1 MGSACKIME
10 NEVQILSGLRKFA
23 SSRGCRDLIVMA
35 VVAEAFFVALSP
47 VVAEIAL
54 LLGFAVYL
62 FRWKFDSGYH
72 YRKSPVFGAI
82 LVFMLCGGA
91 SVLVSPDRGFSFY
104 NWYNLAVVYC
114 MTFVLVTQN
123 VTTKGE
129 VKYIA
134 YALGLS
140 AAIVVAYGFFQYT
153 FGIDTSEMKW
163 VDGEAF
169 PELRKR
175 VFSTWENPNIL
186 AAYLDIVICVLLGL
200 LAKLEDKAIR
210 LWLGGAMLACL
221 ACLAMTYARGAF
233 LTIVVILAG
242 YGILRD
248 KRILL
253 AVIVVIA
260 GILLLDPVLLE
271 RMKTAFSVADTSSEM
286 RIAMWESTVQMIMD
300 HPVLGIGW
308 GAYWMVYPLY
318 DTYIVDGSVTLVH
331 AHNIYLNY
339 PAEIGILGG
348 AAFFVYFFKSMGVA
362 LFNQR
367 VLPNKAMEGLLLG
380 LGLALVSV
388 ALNGV
393 TDDVLFNIPSSM
405 LLWLMCGLIFVIRR
419 L

>member
-1 MGSACKIME
+1 M
-10 NEVQILSGLRKFA
+10 SGLRKFA

-140 AAIVVAYGFFQYT
+140 AAIVVAYGFFQYI

-221 ACLAMTYARGAF
+221 ACLAMTYARGAC
-233 LTIVVILAG
+233 LTIGVIVAG
-242 YGILRD
+242 YGIMRD
-248 KRILL
+248 WRILAGLVVVAGAVL
-253 AVIVVIA
+253 A
-260 GILLLDPVLLE
+260 LDPVLLE
-271 RMKTAFSVADTSSEM
+271 RLTTALSVQDTSSEM
-286 RIAMWESTVQMIMD
+286 RLAMWESTVQMIMD
-300 HPVLGIGW
+300 HPLRGIGW

-318 DTYIVDGSVTLVH
+318 DFYIVDGSVMLVH

-339 PAEIGILGG
+339 IAEIGIIGG
-348 AAFFVYFFKSMGVA
+348 LAYFAWFFGSMGTA
-362 LFNQR
+362 LFSKKYLQSN
-367 VLPNKAMEGLLLG
+367 VYEGILFG
-380 LGLALVSV
+380 LGLALISV
-388 ALNGV
+388 ALNGL

-405 LLWLMCGLIFVIRR
+405 LLWMICGLICVIDEK

>member
-1 MGSACKIME
+1 M
-10 NEVQILSGLRKFA
+10 SGLRRFA

-47 VVAEIAL
+47 VAAEIAL

-62 FRWKFDSGYH
+62 FRWKFDGGYH

-82 LVFMLCGGA
+82 LVFMLCSGA

-140 AAIVVAYGFFQYT
+140 AALVVAYGFFQYL

-200 LAKLEDKAIR
+200 LAKLEDKAVR

-242 YGILRD
+242 YGIIRD

-260 GILLLDPVLLE
+260 GILFLDPVLLE

-339 PAEIGILGG
+339 PAEIGLLGG
-348 AAFFVYFFKSMGVA
+348 TAFFVYFFKSMGVA

-380 LGLALVSV
+380 LGLALISV

>member
-1 MGSACKIME
+1 MNA
-10 NEVQILSGLRKFA
+10 LRRFA
-23 SSRGCRDLIVMA
+23 SSRSCRDLIVMA
-35 VVAEAFFVALSP
+35 IAAEAFF
-47 VVAEIAL
+47 IAL
-54 LLGFAVYL
+54 WPLAAEVSLLAGFAVYL
-62 FRWKFDSGYH
+62 FRWKFDRDYH
-72 YRKSPVFGAI
+72 YKKTPAFHAI
-82 LVFMLCGGA
+82 LVFMLCGAA
-91 SVLVSPDRGFSFY
+91 SILVSPDAGFSFY

-123 VTTKGE
+123 VTTSGE

-140 AAIVVAYGFFQYT
+140 AAAVVAYGFFQYI

-163 VDGEAF
+163 VDGKAF

-175 VFSTWENPNIL
+175 IFSTWENPNIL
-186 AAYLDIVICVLLGL
+186 AAYLDIVICMLLGL
-200 LAKLEDKAIR
+200 FAKLEGRSARIC
-210 LWLGGAMLACL
+210 LGAAMAACL

-233 LTIVVILAG
+233 LTIVVIGAG
-242 YGILRD
+242 YGVMRD
-248 KRILL
+248 KRLL
-253 AVIVVIA
+253 IALLLLLA
-260 GILLLDPVLLE
+260 GILFLDPVLLE

-286 RIAMWESTVQMIMD
+286 RLAMWESTVQMIMD
-300 HPVLGIGW
+300 HPLLGIGW

-318 DTYIVDGSVTLVH
+318 DTYIVDGSVVLVH

-339 PAEIGILGG
+339 PAEIGLLGG
-348 AAFFVYFFKSMGVA
+348 AAFFVYFFKSMGLA

-367 VLPNKAMEGLLLG
+367 ILPNRLMEGLLLG
-380 LGLALVSV
+380 LGLALISV

-405 LLWLMCGLIFVIRR
+405 LLWLMCGLIFVIRK

>member
-1 MGSACKIME
+1 MV

-72 YRKSPVFGAI
+72 YRKSPVFAAI

-200 LAKLEDKAIR
+200 LAKLEDKTTRI
-210 LWLGGAMLACL
+210 WLGGAIVACL

-248 KRILL
+248 
-253 AVIVVIA
+253 
-260 GILLLDPVLLE
+260 
-271 RMKTAFSVADTSSEM
+271 
-286 RIAMWESTVQMIMD
+286 
-300 HPVLGIGW
+300 
-308 GAYWMVYPLY
+308 
-318 DTYIVDGSVTLVH
+318 
-331 AHNIYLNY
+331 
-339 PAEIGILGG
+339 
-348 AAFFVYFFKSMGVA
+348 
-362 LFNQR
+362 
-367 VLPNKAMEGLLLG
+367 
-380 LGLALVSV
+380 
-388 ALNGV
+388 
-393 TDDVLFNIPSSM
+393 
-405 LLWLMCGLIFVIRR
+405 
-419 L
+419 

>member
-1 MGSACKIME
+1 MRI
-10 NEVQILSGLRKFA
+10 
-23 SSRGCRDLIVMA
+23 
-35 VVAEAFFVALSP
+35 
-47 VVAEIAL
+47 
-54 LLGFAVYL
+54 
-62 FRWKFDSGYH
+62 
-72 YRKSPVFGAI
+72 
-82 LVFMLCGGA
+82 
-91 SVLVSPDRGFSFY
+91 
-104 NWYNLAVVYC
+104 
-114 MTFVLVTQN
+114 
-123 VTTKGE
+123 
-129 VKYIA
+129 
-134 YALGLS
+134 
-140 AAIVVAYGFFQYT
+140 
-153 FGIDTSEMKW
+153 
-163 VDGEAF
+163 
-169 PELRKR
+169 
-175 VFSTWENPNIL
+175 
-186 AAYLDIVICVLLGL
+186 
-200 LAKLEDKAIR
+200 
-210 LWLGGAMLACL
+210 WLGGAIVACL

>member
-1 MGSACKIME
+1 M
-10 NEVQILSGLRKFA
+10 SGLRKFA

-140 AAIVVAYGFFQYT
+140 AAIVVAYGFFQYI
-153 FGIDTSEMKW
+153 FGIDTSDMKW

-200 LAKLEDKAIR
+200 LAKLEDKTTRI
-210 LWLGGAMLACL
+210 WLGGAIVACL

-339 PAEIGILGG
+339 PAEIGLLGG
-348 AAFFVYFFKSMGVA
+348 AAFFVCFFKSMGVA
-362 LFNQR
+362 LFNRR

>member
-1 MGSACKIME
+1 M
-10 NEVQILSGLRKFA
+10 SGLRRFA

-47 VVAEIAL
+47 VAAEIAL

-62 FRWKFDSGYH
+62 FRWKFDGGYH
-72 YRKSPVFGAI
+72 YRKSPVCGAI
-82 LVFMLCGGA
+82 LVFMLCSGA

-140 AAIVVAYGFFQYT
+140 AALVVAYGFFQYL

-200 LAKLEDKAIR
+200 LAKLEDKAVR

-242 YGILRD
+242 YGIIRD

-260 GILLLDPVLLE
+260 GILFLDPVLLE

-339 PAEIGILGG
+339 PAEIGLLGG
-348 AAFFVYFFKSMGVA
+348 VAFFVYFFKSMGVA

-380 LGLALVSV
+380 LGLALISV

>member
-1 MGSACKIME
+1 M
-10 NEVQILSGLRKFA
+10 SGLRKFA

-140 AAIVVAYGFFQYT
+140 AVIVVAYGFFQYI

-186 AAYLDIVICVLLGL
+186 AAYLDIVICVLLGFL
-200 LAKLEDKAIR
+200 VKLEERTVRI
-210 LWLGGAMLACL
+210 WLGGAIVACL

-242 YGILRD
+242 YGIIRD

-260 GILLLDPVLLE
+260 GILFLDPVLLE

-348 AAFFVYFFKSMGVA
+348 AAFFVYFFKS
-362 LFNQR
+362 
-367 VLPNKAMEGLLLG
+367 
-380 LGLALVSV
+380 
-388 ALNGV
+388 
-393 TDDVLFNIPSSM
+393 
-405 LLWLMCGLIFVIRR
+405 
-419 L
+419 